1 MTPPYNRRMPSA
13 QKPST
18 GPFNPR
24 RFDALRFA
32 QAAASLDGALPL
44 ADLKRLAPDLQ
55 GPLAPDTQ
63 VRWSARGETRPGP
76 TGSGPQVWLHLQVHA
91 VVPLAC
97 QRCLAATDTEL
108 QVDRWFR
115 FVADEA
121 AAEAEDDEAEEDL
134 LALEPRPD
142 LIEVI
147 EDELIMAL
155 PLVPMHEACPETP
168 AALKAP
174 AALPADAAP
183 TERPNPFAALQRLKG
198 GGSGDGA

>member
-1 MTPPYNRRMPSA
+1 MPSV
-13 QKPST
+13 QKPPT

-32 QAAASLDGALPL
+32 QTAATLDGDLPL
-44 ADLKRLAPDLQ
+44 TELQRLAPDLQ
-55 GPLAPDTQ
+55 GPLAPEAR
-63 VRWSARGETRPGP
+63 VRWSARGELRDGP
-76 TGSGPQVWLHLQVHA
+76 TASGSQVWLHLRVHA

-97 QRCLAATDTEL
+97 QRCLGAVDTEL

-142 LIEVI
+142 LIDVI

-155 PLVPMHEACPETP
+155 PLVPMHDTCPETP
-168 AALKAP
+168 AALQAP
-174 AALPADAAP
+174 AADPADAAAP
-183 TERPNPFAALQRLKG
+183 ARPNPFAALQQLKG
-198 GGSGDGA
+198 GGSRKGP

>member
-1 MTPPYNRRMPSA
+1 MPSA

-32 QAAASLDGALPL
+32 QAAATLDGELPL

-55 GPLAPDTQ
+55 APLPPDAR
-63 VRWSARGETRPGP
+63 VYWSARGEWRDGP
-76 TGSGPQVWLHLQVHA
+76 TGSGPQPWLRLQVRA

-97 QRCLAATDTEL
+97 QRCLGAVDTEL
-108 QVDRWFR
+108 LVDRWFR

-121 AAEAEDDEAEEDL
+121 AAEAQDDDAEEDL

-142 LIEVI
+142 LFEVI

-168 AALKAP
+168 AALQASAAP
-174 AALPADAAP
+174 AEAAAP
-183 TERPNPFAALQRLKG
+183 GRPNPFAALQQLKG
-198 GGSGDGA
+198 RKPGDSS